1 MAHTIIACVAMGL
14 CTVLAV
20 LHDIDGSAALAVILG
35 AAGIGGSGAASAAA
49 VDRGYR
55 PSAMAPRMIS
65 QQRSTED

>member
-1 MAHTIIACVAMGL
+1 MAHTIIACTAMVL
-14 CTVLAV
+14 CTVLAA

-55 PSAMAPRMIS
+55 GPVMRASVPPVRDPG
-65 QQRSTED
+65 E